1 MTTKH
6 FLSNFAIQFIFG
18 WLLACGLP
26 AVLLFWEYFAQG
38 EFLSTQKVSLIVSTI
53 VLFVSLQLLKNFTK
67 IPAQSAL
74 SLVLPV
80 ILSAMVLAGL
90 TLFVFRLPYSVY
102 YLATSWG
109 LTLVFC
115 FVIQWFVRSSQI
127 FSIAYVPTGRCIE
140 LTKIAGVN
148 WVRLDKNQPNVALLC
163 DSVVADL
170 ADNGLHGDWEREL
183 ANISLLGVPV
193 YHYLQIQESLTGRI
207 AVKHLHENTFGSLLP
222 SPFYMAFKRCMDIA
236 VVVLT
241 SPIVLIICVL
251 TAIMIKIESRK
262 TGGSVFFIQTRIGK
276 GGKPYRMYKFR
287 SMIPTSE
294 SGGAK
299 MATTGDMRITPF
311 GHFIRKT
318 RIDELPQFINV
329 LKGEMSLIGP
339 RPEQPSFVEQFND
352 NISFYRYRHI
362 VRPGISG
369 WAQVM
374 QGYAGNED
382 ETRVKLE
389 YDFYY
394 IKNFSLTLDLLI
406 VIKTIQ
412 TMLTGFGAR

>member
-1 MTTKH
+1 MKQTILNNL
-6 FLSNFAIQFIFG
+6 FIQFSLG
-18 WLLACGLP
+18 WLLVCGLP
-26 AVLLFWEYFAQG
+26 AVSLFWDYFVQG
-38 EFLSTQKVSLIVSTI
+38 EFLLTQQISVIASTI
-53 VLFVSLQLLKNFTK
+53 ALFVSLFLLKNFSK

-74 SLVLPV
+74 SLTLPV
-80 ILSAMVLAGL
+80 VLSVMALAGL
-90 TLFVFRLPYSVY
+90 VLFVFRLPYSVY
-102 YLATSWG
+102 YLAISWG
-109 LTLVFC
+109 LTFAFC
-115 FVIQWFVRSSQI
+115 FVVQWLVRSSQV
-127 FSIAYVPTGRCIE
+127 FSIAYVPIGRCVD
-140 LTKIAGVN
+140 LPSIAGVH
-148 WVRLDKNQPNVALLC
+148 WVKLGKNQSNVALLC
-163 DSVVADL
+163 DSVVADFSDENL
-170 ADNGLHGDWEREL
+170 RGDWEREL

-193 YHYLQIQESLTGRI
+193 YHHLQIQESLTGRI
-207 AVKHLHENTFGSLLP
+207 AIKHLHENTFGSLLP
-222 SPFYMAFKRCMDIA
+222 SPFYMAFKRCMDIVA
-236 VVVLT
+236 VLLSAPLVA
-241 SPIVLIICVL
+241 LICLV
-251 TAIMIKIESRK
+251 TAVIIKIESRK
-262 TGGSVFFIQTRIGK
+262 TGGSVLFVQTRIGK

-294 SGGAK
+294 QDGAK

-329 LKGEMSLIGP
+329 LKGDMSLIGP
-339 RPEQPSFVEQFND
+339 RPEQPSFVEQFNE
-352 NISFYRYRHI
+352 NIPFYRYRHI